1 MDLDA
6 TKRELESRS
15 RILVAEL
22 LAVADRLTATS
33 AAREANRA
41 NLVVAREQFQAG
53 RRSLIELLDA
63 EREALASERQQIL
76 AEYDQVLLGYAVLAA
91 TGDILDV
98 FGVTLPAKTVSGQ
111 ASE

>member
-1 MDLDA
+1 LDA

-15 RILVAEL
+15 RILAAEL
-22 LAVADRLTATS
+22 LAVGNRLTATRD
-33 AAREANRA
+33 AREANRA
-41 NLVVAREQFQAG
+41 NLELAREQFQAG

-76 AEYDQVLLGYAVLAA
+76 AEHDRAVLGYAALAA

-98 FGVTLPAKTVSGQ
+98 FGVNLPAKPASGQ